1 MKIII
6 LNESKA
12 PDPLNNVEKRCAAT
26 PSSAQRLVKKGATL
40 LLEARG
46 RAYTQ
51 GIQIKNTKM

>member
-40 LLEARG
+40 LLEAG

-51 GIQIKNTKM
+51 DIQIKNTKM

>member
-26 PSSAQRLVKKGATL
+26 PSSAQRLVKKRGDLAARSGGGRTL
-40 LLEARG
+40 RVF
-46 RAYTQ
+46 R
-51 GIQIKNTKM
+51 